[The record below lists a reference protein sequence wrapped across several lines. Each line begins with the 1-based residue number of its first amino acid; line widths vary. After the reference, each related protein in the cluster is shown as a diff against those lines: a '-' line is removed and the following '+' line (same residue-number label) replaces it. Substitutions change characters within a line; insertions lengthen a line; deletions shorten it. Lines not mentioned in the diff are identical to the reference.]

1 MCVLSHRPVLR
12 ASKNQFPLKL
22 EEVTSPVS
30 LFFSRTKTAIL
41 PYIAPLLAKI
51 TIWRSCCW
59 ITQDLWGR
67 LPTTTALIIYSLLY
81 WKETNREFLLSVVDF
96 TTQSTDVQF
105 FYTTP
110 RWPQKRKEKINEK
123 WRLARRF
130 LAENSKINSCHR
142 TSDGSAKCVSQLL
155 HDCYLHY
162 NNYSKFT
169 QLLILLE
176 LVPSVF
182 LNRLRV
188 SLLIFFSI
196 WSSRTPLA
204 SKMQRYLYPLPSL
217 KTWFILSSGSDIFSD
232 FVANPLVRTFSIN
245 STLLRFCFNLA
256 ILGLSCFFHIVS
268 LCCCLRSLF
277 ISRFSATISVPHAR
291 SLVAVISSVGIIDST
306 QDTLFSSSIIV
317 FFLRFLNAGNLF
329 LSYLVCTVLTL
340 SYTPFPVRT

>member
-1 MCVLSHRPVLR
+1 MTPGPS
-12 ASKNQFPLKL
+12 
-22 EEVTSPVS
+22 
-30 LFFSRTKTAIL
+30 FF
-41 PYIAPLLAKI
+41 
-51 TIWRSCCW
+51 
-59 ITQDLWGR
+59 GR
-67 LPTTTALIIYSLLY
+67 
-81 WKETNREFLLSVVDF
+81 KFE
-96 TTQSTDVQF
+96 
-105 FYTTP
+105 
-110 RWPQKRKEKINEK
+110 
-123 WRLARRF
+123 
-130 LAENSKINSCHR
+130 NSCHR

-155 HDCYLHY
+155 HDYLHY
-162 NNYSKFT
+162 NYYSKST

-188 SLLIFFSI
+188 SLLIFFFI

-245 STLLRFCFNLA
+245 STLLRFCLNLA
-256 ILGLSCFFHIVS
+256 IFGLSRFFHIVS
-268 LCCCLRSLF
+268 LCWCLRFIF